1 MTTTKNKPPAQSQ
14 IRRGSSTI
22 ATASGNGPHS
32 GRRTGVAPLGRR
44 AGRVLGQHEQ
54 PGQTKDTFIE
64 SMECLPV
71 AKLPQGPEW
80 SYEIKLDGYRLE
92 AVKSKGETTL
102 YSRRGNILNRK
113 FHYIA
118 TALKKLPDNTV
129 LDGELVALDSKG
141 KSDFGLLQNFRSA
154 ESNIH
159 YYVFDLLVFKG
170 KDVSQRPLSERRA
183 LLDKILPRNDH
194 ISASAVE
201 HGSFAKMMKFVK
213 QHGFEGIIAK
223 RSDSLYERGK
233 RSGLWQKYRL
243 NLQQEFVVGGYTRG
257 SPGFDALII
266 GFYRGKDL
274 IFVAR
279 VRAGFIPATRREV
292 FAYIKDLKI
301 PRCPFVNLPQKEPV
315 RWGQG
320 LTAEKMKQCVWLKPE
335 TVVRINFAEWTSAD
349 HLRHPKY
356 AGFRDDKDPKSVVRE
371 T

>member
-1 MTTTKNKPPAQSQ
+1 MTITKKKILPKEA
-14 IRRGSSTI
+14 RKT
-22 ATASGNGPHS
+22 
-32 GRRTGVAPLGRR
+32 R
-44 AGRVLGQHEQ
+44 AGFV
-54 PGQTKDTFIE
+54 E

-71 AKLPQGPEW
+71 SKLPDGPDW

-92 AVKSKGETTL
+92 AVKAKGETTL

-118 TALKKLPDNTV
+118 TALKELPDDTV
-129 LDGELVALDSKG
+129 LDGELVALDAKG

-159 YYVFDLLVFKG
+159 FYVFDLLILKG
-170 KDVSQRPLSERRA
+170 KEVSQRPLDERRA
-183 LLDKILPRNDH
+183 LFDKILPRNDH

-201 HGSFAKMMKFVK
+201 HGSYAKMLRFVK
-213 QHGFEGIIAK
+213 QHGFEGIVAK
-223 RSDSLYERGK
+223 RSDSPYEPGK

-243 NLQQEFVVGGYTRG
+243 NLQQEFVIGGYTRG
-257 SPGFDALII
+257 SPGFDALVI

-274 IFVAR
+274 IFAAR
-279 VRAGFIPATRREV
+279 VRAGFVPSTRREV
-292 FAYIKDLKI
+292 YSQLQGLKI
-301 PRCPFVNLPQKEPV
+301 TKCPFVNLPQKEPG

-335 TVVRINFAEWTSAD
+335 TVARVDFAEWTSAD
-349 HLRHPKY
+349 HLRHPKF
-356 AGFRDDKDPKSVVRE
+356 AGLRHDKDPKKVVRE